1 MRSILISMM
10 LVIVIIVLYEH
21 TIGGR
26 NGALRNAE
34 NRGIQ
39 VNTEIERIDP

>member
-26 NGALRNAE
+26 NGTLSNTE
-34 NRGIQ
+34 NRGIR
-39 VNTEIERIDP
+39 VNTEIERIEP